1 MTEKAKRGRKPKNA
15 TDSNFG
21 EENNSR
27 QGTWSNSRHDP
38 TLSKYFSE
46 LASHKMLTCEEEI
59 AEAKKLSEMEIY
71 RWCVTFREY
80 ELVPQMIEDVQ
91 SCFEPEQNID
101 GLDKLRKY
109 AIKLVDRQPS
119 RNQINRYGKMV
130 EEIAP
135 RLHEQDLKRDFIQAA
150 HRVVQ
155 ATLRNPDTQTDPK
168 WQILAR
174 ETEQLAARI
183 RMTKHAFIRA
193 NLRLVVSIARRYDKG
208 QMPLI
213 DLVQEGNLG
222 LIKAVERFDYKRGFR
237 FNTYASWWIRHAIGR
252 ALADKGQAVRV
263 PVHALDAQQRL
274 GRAVDAITLRLGRT
288 PTEEELVEETGINSR
303 KLKKVQKHKLA
314 LIASLDKEIS
324 SADNRKYIDLL
335 ADESMKNPF
344 ESALLSSWE
353 ENMNSVLEILSPIE
367 RTIVKWRYGLD
378 NDGEEMT
385 LKEIGNHYNL
395 SRERIRQIQE
405 QALKKI
411 RRKLDLDAA

>member
-1 MTEKAKRGRKPKNA
+1 MSEKAKRGRKPKHA
-15 TDSNFG
+15 DSNFG
-21 EENNSR
+21 ENKPAK
-27 QGTWSNSRHDP
+27 TWSSSKHDP

-46 LASHKMLTCEEEI
+46 LASHKMLTSEEEI
-59 AEAKKLSEMEIY
+59 TEAKKLADLEIH
-71 RWCVTFREY
+71 RWCVTFREP
-80 ELVPQMIEDVQ
+80 ELVPQMIEGIEKCLD
-91 SCFEPEQNID
+91 EEQNID
-101 GLDKLRKY
+101 GLQKLKKY
-109 AIKLVDRQPS
+109 AVKINDKGAGKTQL
-119 RNQINRYGKMV
+119 NRYVKMV
-130 EEIAP
+130 GELAP
-135 RLHEQDLKRDFIQAA
+135 KLHEQDLKRDFIHAA

-155 ATLRNPDTQTDPK
+155 ATLRNPETQTEIK
-168 WQILAR
+168 WLQLAT
-174 ETEQLAARI
+174 ETERLATQI

-288 PTEEELVEETGINSR
+288 PTEEELVEETGINPR

-335 ADESMKNPF
+335 ADESIKNPF
-344 ESALLSSWE
+344 ESAMLSAWE
-353 ENMNSVLEILSPIE
+353 QNMNSVLEILSPIE
-367 RTIVKWRYGLD
+367 RTIVKWRYGLE
-378 NDGEEMT
+378 NNGEEMT
-385 LKEIGNHYNL
+385 LKEIGNYYNL

>member
-1 MTEKAKRGRKPKNA
+1 MTEKVKRGRKTKKV

-21 EENNSR
+21 ERTKETK
-27 QGTWSNSRHDP
+27 TWSNSKHDP

-46 LASHKMLTCEEEI
+46 LASHKMLTSEEEI
-59 AEAKKLSEMEIY
+59 EEAKKLADLEIE
-71 RWCVTFREY
+71 RWCITFREP
-80 ELVPQMIEDVQ
+80 EIVPQMIEDIEQ
-91 SCFEPEQNID
+91 CFEPEQKIE
-101 GLDKLRKY
+101 GLDKLKKY
-109 AIKLVDRQPS
+109 VVKLNNSTLSKAQS
-119 RNQINRYGKMV
+119 KRYTKMV
-130 EEIAP
+130 AEIAAK
-135 RLHEQDLKRDFIQAA
+135 LHEQDLKRDFIQAA
-150 HRVVQ
+150 HRIIH
-155 ATLRNPDTQTDPK
+155 ALLRNPEMQKDEK
-168 WQILAR
+168 WLQLAQ
-174 ETEQLAARI
+174 ETEQLATQI

-288 PTEEELVEETGINSR
+288 PTEEELVEETGINPR
-303 KLKKVQKHKLA
+303 KLKKVQRHKLA

-324 SADNRKYIDLL
+324 SGDNRKYIDLL
-335 ADESMKNPF
+335 ADESVRNPF
-344 ESALLSSWE
+344 ESAMLSAWNQ
-353 ENMNSVLEILSPIE
+353 NMNSVLEILSPIE

-378 NDGEEMT
+378 NNGEEMT
-385 LKEIGNHYNL
+385 LKEIGNYYNL

>member
-1 MTEKAKRGRKPKNA
+1 MTEKARRGRKPKNF

-21 EENNSR
+21 DDDSR
-27 QGTWSNSRHDP
+27 AKTWSNSKHDP

-46 LASHKMLTCEEEI
+46 LASHKMLTCDEEI
-59 AEAKKLSEMEIY
+59 EEAKKLADLEIN
-71 RWCVTFREY
+71 RWCITFREF

-91 SCFEPEQNID
+91 ACFEPEQTVE
-101 GLDKLRKY
+101 GLDKLKKY
-109 AIKLVDRQPS
+109 ATKLNDKNPS
-119 RNQINRYGKMV
+119 VNQRNRYKKMV
-130 EEIAP
+130 EEVAP

-155 ATLRNPDTQTDPK
+155 ATLRNPETQKDK
-168 WQILAR
+168 RWQTLAQ
-174 ETEQLAARI
+174 ETEQLATRI

-335 ADESMKNPF
+335 ADENIKTPF
-344 ESALLSSWE
+344 ESAMLSAWE
-353 ENMNSVLEILSPIE
+353 QNMNSVLEILSPIE
-367 RTIVKWRYGLD
+367 RTIVRWRYGLD
-378 NDGEEMT
+378 NNGEEMT

>member
-1 MTEKAKRGRKPKNA
+1 MTEKARRGRKPKNF

-21 EENNSR
+21 EEKAKTT
-27 QGTWSNSRHDP
+27 TWSNSRHDP

-59 AEAKKLSEMEIY
+59 TEAQKLAELEIH

-80 ELVPQMIEDVQ
+80 ELVPQMIEDIEA
-91 SCFEPEQNID
+91 CLEPDQVIE
-101 GLDKLRKY
+101 GLAKLKKT
-109 AIKLVDRQPS
+109 AIRLNNTQPS
-119 RNQINRYGKMV
+119 RNQLSRFAKLV
-130 EEIAP
+130 QEVAP
-135 RLHEQDLKRDFIQAA
+135 GLHEQDLKRDFIQAA
-150 HRVVQ
+150 HRIVH
-155 ATLRNPDTQTDPK
+155 ATLRNPETQNDKK
-168 WQILAR
+168 WQQLAQ
-174 ETEQLAARI
+174 ETEQLATKI

-335 ADESMKNPF
+335 ADESIKTPF
-344 ESALLSSWE
+344 ESAMLSAWE

-367 RTIVKWRYGLD
+367 RTIVRWRYGLD

>member
-1 MTEKAKRGRKPKNA
+1 MTEKAKRGRKPKNSTPTTA
-15 TDSNFG
+15 G
-21 EENNSR
+21 ERKSTK
-27 QGTWSNSRHDP
+27 TWSNSRHDP

-46 LASHKMLTCEEEI
+46 LASHKMLTSEEEI
-59 AEAKKLSEMEIY
+59 VEAKKLADLEIH
-71 RWCVTFREY
+71 RWCVTFRERA
-80 ELVPQMIEDVQ
+80 LVPQMIDDILACFDAEQ
-91 SCFEPEQNID
+91 SVE
-101 GLDKLRKY
+101 GLVKLQKY
-109 AIKLVDRQPS
+109 AIKLNAKKPS
-119 RNQINRYGKMV
+119 KTQLTRYTNMV
-130 EEIAP
+130 NEVAP
-135 RLHEQDLKRDFIQAA
+135 RLHELDLKRDFIQAA
-150 HRVVQ
+150 HRIVQ
-155 ATLRNPDTQTDPK
+155 ATMRNPETQKEEK
-168 WQILAR
+168 WAALAA
-174 ETEQLAARI
+174 ETERLATQI
-183 RMTKHAFIRA
+183 RLTKHAFIRA

-274 GRAVDAITLRLGRT
+274 GRAVDAITLRLGRM
-288 PTEEELVEETGINSR
+288 PTEEELVEETGINPR

-324 SADNRKYIDLL
+324 SGDNRKYIDLL
-335 ADESMKNPF
+335 ADESIKNPY
-344 ESALLSSWE
+344 ENAVLSAWQQ
-353 ENMNSVLEILSPIE
+353 NMDSVLEILSPIE

-378 NDGEEMT
+378 NNGEEMT
-385 LKEIGNHYNL
+385 LKEIGNYYNL